1 MWRYRNAA
9 HYLVGMII
17 VMSSMV
23 HWVLPLI
30 GVGLFL
36 AYEVDEDWHLYDE
49 AYHDILEAMIGFF
62 VATTGLIAWRFIWI

>member
-23 HWVLPLI
+23 NWVLPII
-30 GVGLFL
+30 GTALFL
-36 AYEVDEDWHLYDE
+36 TYEVNEDWHLHDQ
-49 AYHDILEAMIGFF
+49 AYQDILEAMLGFF
-62 VATTGLIAWRFIWI
+62 VATAGLIIWRFIT

>member
-9 HYLVGMII
+9 HYLAGVLIAGSCLVSWSLTLVGTA
-17 VMSSMV
+17 
-23 HWVLPLI
+23 
-30 GVGLFL
+30 LFL

-62 VATTGLIAWRFIWI
+62 VAVAGLIVWRVIL